1 MNRLFTSFLRRN
13 LAAARLAVLSQL
25 EYRINF
31 AVDALI
37 QPVITSAIEVTLW
50 MSILTGMATETLG
63 GFGREFYLAYALW
76 ANFVG
81 RATANWMYEFQMVD
95 EIDSGRVNAVL
106 VRPISFYEFY
116 LSQFVGYKLLILAA
130 SFFIPAG
137 ICLAIGAPFE
147 PLRFPAMV
155 GMIVFYLIF
164 AHTLS
169 FCVACMAF
177 RMNRAHS
184 LTGMKNLAI
193 WVLSG
198 ELIPLDLYPEPF
210 RSWLLH
216 SPFAAAVYLPV
227 SYVTGRVGPQAFLDG
242 LVSIA
247 IALTLLGL
255 VAAALWRSGVRE
267 YTGTGA

>member
-1 MNRLFTSFLRRN
+1 MRRN

-50 MSILTGMATETLG
+50 MAILTGMATETLG

-95 EIDSGRVNAVL
+95 EIDSGRVNAIL

-116 LSQFVGYKLLILAA
+116 LSQFMGYKLLILVA

-137 ICLAIGAPFE
+137 LCLAVGAPFD
-147 PLRFPAMV
+147 PLRLPAMIA
-155 GMIVFYLIF
+155 MILFYLVF

-210 RSWLLH
+210 RAWLMQ

-227 SYVTGRVGPQAFLDG
+227 GYVTGRVGHDAYLGG
-242 LVSIA
+242 LVSV
-247 IALTLLGL
+247 ALALGVL
-255 VAAALWRSGVRE
+255 GMVAMGLWRGGVRQ